1 MRYVIEFLYTD
12 NNQLYQCDVELTP
25 EEHARVDAFLN
36 KLQAAGE
43 IEPEGGGGAMLYEY
57 HEPKPI
63 SFDELAKDWAW
74 NKDSSG
80 IGGISKN
87 NRIKL

>member
-25 EEHARVDAFLN
+25 EEHVRVDAFLN
-36 KLQAAGE
+36 KLVKAGE
-43 IEPEGGGGAMLYEY
+43 IEPEGGGGAMLYVY

-63 SFDELAKDWAW
+63 SFAELHAAW
-74 NKDSSG
+74 TDKHEG
-80 IGGISKN
+80 IGAMAKN
-87 NRIKL
+87 HKVKL